1 MTVDKSFAIY
11 ELLRKHIKDDADAKA
26 IAQNIDA
33 IVEERLNEKK
43 DVLATKQDISDAKFD
58 LLKWIIVLILGQT
71 GVLFALLKFAF
82 NK

>member
-1 MTVDKSFAIY
+1 MNCSVNILKT
-11 ELLRKHIKDDADAKA
+11 ADARV
-26 IAQNIDA
+26 IAQNIEA
-33 IVEERLNEKK
+33 IVDQRLNEKK
-43 DVLATKQDISDAKFD
+43 DILATKQDIADAKFD

>member
-11 ELLRKHIKDDADAKA
+11 ELLRKHIKDEADAKS
-26 IAQNIDA
+26 IAQNIEA
-33 IVEERLNEKK
+33 IIDEKLNDKK
-43 DVLATKQDISDAKFD
+43 DVLATKQDIADAKFD

-71 GVLFALLKFAF
+71 GVLFALIKLAF

>member
-11 ELLRKHIKDDADAKA
+11 ELLRKHINNDADARA
-26 IAQNIDA
+26 IAQNIEA
-33 IVEERLNEKK
+33 IVEQKLNDKK
-43 DVLATKQDISDAKFD
+43 DVLATKQDIADAKFD